1 MCIQYTSPSTICQVE
16 NMPTQPLMLSSYPR
30 AILHIDGDAFFASC
44 EQALNPAWKGKPVI
58 TGKERGIAAS
68 ISYEAKAA
76 GVTRAMPYHT
86 IKKLCPDVIFVPS
99 DYESYSLFSQRFFD
113 IVRRYTHTVEEYS
126 IDECFADLTGMR
138 RPLRMSFPK
147 ILKTLQDTLYKEL
160 GMTFSLGLA
169 PTKVLSKVASKW
181 KKPFGITQ
189 IPGRKIHEFLKD
201 THPKDIWGI
210 GPRTHEYLRI
220 MGIRDALTLAKK
232 DEDWVMRYLTKP
244 HQEIWHELNG
254 RLIYSVTDAPP
265 KPRQSIRKKKT
276 FSPSSSDKE
285 LVFAHLCRN
294 IENACIKARRMN
306 LVCPKVTFAL
316 HKKNFSRRGASVT
329 LAHASNNP
337 VDVIAAARAAYD
349 KLFKKDTFYRSTSV
363 ALHKLKDEKTV
374 QLDLFSDTN
383 RTHKLDRIFD
393 AVDDLDKKYGKHT
406 VFMGAAQKVQK
417 GPDGTHERHESGL
430 RKKTLFKGETLRQRI
445 GIPLLARPLK

>member
-1 MCIQYTSPSTICQVE
+1 MYKYNTQSSLTCQVKK
-16 NMPTQPLMLSSYPR
+16 TIQPLMLSSYPR
-30 AILHIDGDAFFASC
+30 AILHVDGDAFFASC

-68 ISYEAKAA
+68 ISYEAKAM

-147 ILKTLQDTLYKEL
+147 ILKTLQDTLQKEL
-160 GMTFSLGLA
+160 GMSFSLGLA
-169 PTKVLSKVASKW
+169 PTKVLAKVASTRN
-181 KKPFGITQ
+181 KPHGLTQ
-189 IPGRKIHEFLKD
+189 IPGRKIHEFIKD
-201 THPKDIWGI
+201 VHPKDIWGI

-220 MGIRDALTLAKK
+220 MGIRSALQLALKN
-232 DEDWVMRYLTKP
+232 EDWVMRYLTKP

-254 RLIYSVTDAPP
+254 RLMYPVSDAPP

-276 FSPSSSDKE
+276 FSPSSSNKE

-306 LVCPKVTFAL
+306 LVCPEVTFSL
-316 HKKNFSRRGASVT
+316 HKKNFSRRSAAVT
-329 LAHASNNP
+329 LAHATNNP
-337 VDVIAAARAAYD
+337 VDVIAAARAAYE
-349 KLFKKDTFYRSTSV
+349 KIFKKDTLYRSTSV
-363 ALHKLKDEKTV
+363 ALYKLRDEKTV
-374 QLDLFSDTN
+374 QLDLFSDTG
-383 RTHKLDRIFD
+383 RSHKLDRVFD
-393 AVDDLDKKYGKHT
+393 AVDNLDKKYGKHT
-406 VFMGAAQKVQK
+406 VFMGAAQQVQM
-417 GPDGTHERHESGL
+417 GPDGTHERHESGI
-430 RKKTLFKGETLRQRI
+430 RKKTLFKGETLRQRVS
-445 GIPLLARPLK
+445 IPLLAKPLQ